1 MKIFHLTLAIAG
13 VLLLSACAR
22 QPETIATT
30 RGSRDIA
37 PVAGQQNPGIQYGG
51 GDGLSIATAVV
62 ILHAKGE
69 DDGVRAEYHWIAT
82 HHPGWKT
89 QGQALLQGK
98 KGLYDKII
106 CVKPDGKTVN
116 VFFEISG
123 FFGKY

>member
-13 VLLLSACAR
+13 ILLLSACVR
-22 QPETIATT
+22 QPETIATFSGDSDHT
-30 RGSRDIA
+30 PAI
-37 PVAGQQNPGIQYGG
+37 GQKNTGIRYGG

-69 DDGVRAEYHWIAT
+69 DDGVRAEYNWIAI
-82 HHPGWKT
+82 HHPDWKT
-89 QGQALLQGK
+89 RGQALLQGK
-98 KGLYDKII
+98 TGIYDQII
-106 CVKPDGKTVN
+106 CVKPNGKTVD

>member
-1 MKIFHLTLAIAG
+1 MKKIGVIFAVAG
-13 VLLLSACAR
+13 ILLLSACAR
-22 QPETIATT
+22 QPEIMATT
-30 RGSRDIA
+30 SGGSDHVPAI
-37 PVAGQQNPGIQYGG
+37 GQKNPGIRYGG
-51 GDGLSIATAVV
+51 GDGLSMSDAVV
-62 ILHAKGE
+62 ILNAKGE

-89 QGQALLQGK
+89 RGQALLQGK
-98 KGLYDKII
+98 SGLYDQII

>member
-13 VLLLSACAR
+13 ILLLSACAR
-22 QPETIATT
+22 QPETMATT

-51 GDGLSIATAVV
+51 GDGLSMATAVV

-69 DDGVRAEYHWIAT
+69 DDGVRAEYNWIAI
-82 HHPGWKT
+82 HHPDWKT
-89 QGQALLQGK
+89 RGQALLQGK
-98 KGLYDKII
+98 TGIYDQII
-106 CVKPDGKTVN
+106 CVKPNGKTVN